1 MLRGIIKSKNSSSHH
16 TQDEKSINNEDSIYD
31 SSEDGKNEI
40 EELITKTHIDEDF
53 RPGRYT
59 SRHDG
64 RINHKLQFKAKFKAK
79 KIYKCNIS
87 TLNRGNYYNYVS
99 SNII

>member
-1 MLRGIIKSKNSSSHH
+1 MLLRGIIKSKDSSSHH
-16 TQDEKSINNEDSIYD
+16 TQDEKSIKDEDSIYD

-59 SRHDG
+59 SRHDS
-64 RINHKLQFKAKFKAK
+64 RINHKLQLKAKFKPK
-79 KIYKCNIS
+79 KIYNVNIN
-87 TLNRGNYYNYVS
+87 TLNQ
-99 SNII
+99 SNHY